1 MKLAMIGAGYVG
13 LTTGA
18 CLAELGHH
26 VVVFDIA
33 RDRVAQLR
41 RAALPIFEPGL
52 DRLVHK
58 TLSSGRLSFTDCIK
72 QAIENVQAVFIA
84 VGTPSLDDGDID
96 LSQIDAAAHLIAAN
110 LDPQTVIVIKS
121 TVAVGTAGRVREI
134 VAEKR
139 GKADF
144 FVASNPEFLREGSA
158 ISDFMRPDRIVLGYD
173 DEQAG
178 DVLDAIYAPLAGVA
192 PVCRTSTA
200 DAELTKHTAN
210 AFLAMKICF
219 ANQVADLC
227 EAVGGDVNA
236 VMEAVGRDSRIGRS
250 FLNPGP
256 GYGGSCFPKDT
267 RAFAHTGRSKNAPQS
282 LIESVIATNVE
293 RPARLSRRILS
304 QAGLMRG
311 DAVALLGVA
320 FKANTDD
327 VRESPSMEIARE
339 LTKAGIRVH
348 VHDPQAMPN
357 ARRVLGHEVDWFDNP
372 MDALSGVDAAVVAT
386 EWDDYRRLDLRRAAE
401 CMCGRHLFDFRNLL
415 DPAKAR
421 HAGLVYHS
429 IGRATVNFKSDGA
442 QRAVW
447 SRGGVLPFPAAA
459 GRP

>member
-26 VVVFDIA
+26 VMVFDVA

-58 TLSSGRLSFTDCIK
+58 TLSNGRLSFTDCIK
-72 QAIENVQAVFIA
+72 HAIEDVQAVFIA
-84 VGTPSLDDGDID
+84 VGTPSREDGDID

-121 TVAVGTAGRVREI
+121 TVAVGTAGRVRKI
-134 VAEKR
+134 VAETR
-139 GKADF
+139 EKADF

-178 DVLDAIYAPLAGVA
+178 GVLDAIYAPLAGVA

-236 VMEAVGRDSRIGRS
+236 VMEAVGLDSRIGRS

-327 VRESPSMEIARE
+327 VRESPSLEIARQ

-386 EWDDYRRLDLRRAAE
+386 EWDDYRLLDLRRAAE

-429 IGRATVNFKSDGA
+429 IGRATMSFKSDGA
-442 QRAVW
+442 QQAVW